1 MKMAN
6 LETYNFKSMPIKKAD
21 VEKIA
26 ELARLELSDQE
37 IESFTTQLGAI
48 LDYMAKLN
56 ELDTSDVEPMSHCL
70 EESGDL
76 SQRDDVARP
85 GIGQEL
91 ATRNAPDAEGGYF
104 KVPKVIGG

>member
-1 MKMAN
+1 
-6 LETYNFKSMPIKKAD
+6 MPITRAD

-37 IESFTTQLGAI
+37 IESFTTQLGSI

-56 ELDTSDVEPMSHCL
+56 ELDTSEVEPMSHCL
-70 EESGDL
+70 EEAGDS
-76 SQRDDVARP
+76 SQRDDIVRP